1 MNAAAK
7 SGGRGGRGAAF
18 KAVGEVL
25 EGYLAESGLGESLA
39 RLDAMD
45 EWADTVGSRVSGVTR
60 PVEVRGDT
68 LVVEVL
74 SSAWLNELSMMK
86 AMILER
92 LNASRA
98 DAPIGGIRFRLAEKA
113 SGRIHGG
120 G

>member
-1 MNAAAK
+1 MSAPAK
-7 SGGRGGRGAAF
+7 GSARGAAF

-39 RLDAMD
+39 RLGAMD
-45 EWADTVGSRVSGVTR
+45 EWAETVGSRVSGVTR

-86 AMILER
+86 GMILER
-92 LNASRA
+92 LNAGRA
-98 DAPIGGIRFRLAEKA
+98 DAPIGGIRFRLAEKVE
-113 SGRIHGG
+113 
-120 G
+120 

>member
-1 MNAAAK
+1 VSTAAK
-7 SGGRGGRGAAF
+7 SGARGPAF

-39 RLDAMD
+39 RLGALDD
-45 EWADTVGSRVSGVTR
+45 WPGTVGDRVSGVTR

-86 AMILER
+86 GMILER
-92 LNASRA
+92 LNSGRA
-98 DAPIGGIRFRLAEKA
+98 DATIGDIRFRLAEKVE
-113 SGRIHGG
+113 
-120 G
+120 